1 MDSKSN
7 GPIAG
12 ESRASDGSPVGHLY
26 AIVQRHID
34 TYGVREAELAR
45 RVGTS
50 PQTIN
55 SWKNRGVRGLPSRE
69 ILRKLADVTRTA
81 YGDVLEAALMDAGYI
96 DPRPAPEADSRR
108 RQA

>member
-1 MDSKSN
+1 MGDS
-7 GPIAG
+7 PVA
-12 ESRASDGSPVGHLY
+12 EDPRPADASPVGHLY

-34 TYGVREAELAR
+34 NYGVREAELAR

-55 SWKNRGVRGLPSRE
+55 SWKNRGVRALPSRA
-69 ILRKLADVTRTA
+69 ILLKLAEVTRTA
-81 YGDVLEAALMDAGYI
+81 YADVLEAALTDTGYI
-96 DPRPAPEADSRR
+96 EPAAPDGVDGR